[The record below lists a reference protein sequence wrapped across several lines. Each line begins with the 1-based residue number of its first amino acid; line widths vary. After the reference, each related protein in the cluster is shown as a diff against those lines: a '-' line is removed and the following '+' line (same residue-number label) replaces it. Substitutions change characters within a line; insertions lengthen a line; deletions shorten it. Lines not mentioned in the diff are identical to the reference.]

1 MAMRIYSLVLFG
13 LVAWPTIGYA
23 QKAAAKGRVPAHQM
37 YERMTAIVPMAGTGT
52 LADPKRPMFAP
63 TAAQHGQARTAAPGA
78 NRGIIA
84 YSFHPSDDGKWAIV
98 EFVARD
104 RSAFKAI
111 SDAERLTPGL
121 KTFDRER
128 HSKDDIEAECK
139 KLKKD
144 FDLTKLSVRM
154 R

>member
-1 MAMRIYSLVLFG
+1 MLPQG
-13 LVAWPTIGYA
+13 
-23 QKAAAKGRVPAHQM
+23 
-37 YERMTAIVPMAGTGT
+37 
-52 LADPKRPMFAP
+52 
-63 TAAQHGQARTAAPGA
+63 ARSCD
-78 NRGIIA
+78 RLDH
-84 YSFHPSDDGKWAIV
+84 HPSDDGKWAIV